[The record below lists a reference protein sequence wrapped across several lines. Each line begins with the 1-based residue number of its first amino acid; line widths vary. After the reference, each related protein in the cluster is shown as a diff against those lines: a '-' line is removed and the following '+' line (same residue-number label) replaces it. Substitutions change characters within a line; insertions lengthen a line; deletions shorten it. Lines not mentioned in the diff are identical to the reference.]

1 MRIALEDMRRKRR
14 LSQVQLAR
22 LSGIP
27 QAMISNIESGNT
39 RSPRVD
45 TLAKLALALKCTVDD
60 LIEDDE
66 NPARADPGTQT
77 I

>member
-60 LIEDDE
+60 LIENDE
-66 NPARADPGTQT
+66 KGRSA
-77 I
+77 

>member
-14 LSQVQLAR
+14 PSQVQLAR

-27 QAMISNIESGNT
+27 QAMIRNIESGKA

-45 TLAKLALALKCTVDD
+45 TLAKLATALKCTVDD

-66 NPARADPGTQT
+66 KGRSA
-77 I
+77 

>member
-66 NPARADPGTQT
+66 KGRSA
-77 I
+77 

>member
-45 TLAKLALALKCTVDD
+45 TLAKLATALKCTVDD
-60 LIEDDE
+60 LIEDE
-66 NPARADPGTQT
+66 GKGRSA
-77 I
+77 

>member
-1 MRIALEDMRRKRR
+1 MKIALEAMRRKRR

-45 TLAKLALALKCTVDD
+45 TLSKLAGALKCTVDD
-60 LIEDDE
+60 LIEDEDE
-66 NPARADPGTQT
+66 GRSA
-77 I
+77 